1 LRCVCHG
8 DWWFGICCTQN
19 GIMIRII
26 ALNVNDVTKGIFPS
40 ILLRSIKPIRSTSS
54 DTDTKQTT
62 MMSRLHGGSLSGEA
76 SMGTVIMFM
85 IAALSIVATRTA
97 HAFAPIHPMAA
108 GRAPPLSTTP
118 SSTCQREPAFLW
130 TTATTTRRWMS
141 VDDDEA
147 SPSPQDEG
155 ASSPVDDESSSS
167 ALSSDTT
174 DILNSPVF
182 LKRKLEVLQKDMHV
196 TERELEAAQEQL
208 TQNKAEWSS
217 QLDELSKEYR
227 QIQSRMN
234 AQNTQGDSMAT
245 IQVVRQILGVLDTF
259 DRAFGV
265 VQPTTDEERAVEA
278 EYRQVYEGILETFTK
293 LGVEVVPTLG
303 IEFDYE
309 IHQAV
314 MQKPSDEYGEGIVC
328 EEFQKGFKFGD
339 QLVRAAMVAVAA

>member
-1 LRCVCHG
+1 
-8 DWWFGICCTQN
+8 
-19 GIMIRII
+19 
-26 ALNVNDVTKGIFPS
+26 
-40 ILLRSIKPIRSTSS
+40 
-54 DTDTKQTT
+54 
-62 MMSRLHGGSLSGEA
+62 MSA
-76 SMGTVIMFM
+76 N
-85 IAALSIVATRTA
+85 
-97 HAFAPIHPMAA
+97 
-108 GRAPPLSTTP
+108 
-118 SSTCQREPAFLW
+118 
-130 TTATTTRRWMS
+130 
-141 VDDDEA
+141 DDEA
-147 SPSPQDEG
+147 QSPAQEAQEEGSSSSPPDDEG
-155 ASSPVDDESSSS
+155 SSS

-196 TERELEAAQEQL
+196 TERELEEAQEQL
-208 TQNKAEWSS
+208 KQNKAEWAS
-217 QLDELSKEYR
+217 QLDELAKEYQ

-265 VQPTTDEERAVEA
+265 VMPETDEERAVEA
-278 EYRQVYEGILETFTK
+278 EYRAVYEGILDTFAK

-314 MQKPSDEYGEGIVC
+314 MQKPSDEYDEGIVC

>member
-1 LRCVCHG
+1 MMWLMSPRYLSF
-8 DWWFGICCTQN
+8 DF
-19 GIMIRII
+19 
-26 ALNVNDVTKGIFPS
+26 S
-40 ILLRSIKPIRSTSS
+40 PIHQTGGPPASS
-54 DTDTKQTT
+54 DEVNSTTSHKQANDT
-62 MMSRLHGGSLSGEA
+62 MMPRLHRSFGAASTGAMMAMIVLVASLSTMA
-76 SMGTVIMFM
+76 
-85 IAALSIVATRTA
+85 RTA
-97 HAFAPIHPMAA
+97 AFAPIRPAA
-108 GRAPPLSTTP
+108 GTAALSSSATRRT
-118 SSTCQREPAFLW
+118 SSTCHSDPAFFLPA
-130 TTATTTRRWMS
+130 TATTARRWMS
-141 VDDDEA
+141 ANDDEA
-147 SPSPQDEG
+147 QSQPSAQEGQEEGSSSSPPDDEG
-155 ASSPVDDESSSS
+155 SSS

-196 TERELEAAQEQL
+196 TERELEEAQEQL
-208 TQNKAEWSS
+208 KQNKAEWAS
-217 QLDELSKEYR
+217 QLDELAKEYQ

-265 VQPTTDEERAVEA
+265 VMPETDEERAVEA
-278 EYRQVYEGILETFTK
+278 EYRAVYEGILDTFAK

-314 MQKPSDEYGEGIVC
+314 MQKPSDEYDEGIVC

>member
-1 LRCVCHG
+1 M
-8 DWWFGICCTQN
+8 T
-19 GIMIRII
+19 
-26 ALNVNDVTKGIFPS
+26 
-40 ILLRSIKPIRSTSS
+40 
-54 DTDTKQTT
+54 
-62 MMSRLHGGSLSGEA
+62 RLPGGSLFGAA
-76 SMGTVIMFM
+76 SMGAVTMCM
-85 IAALSIVATRTA
+85 LLAALSLMVTTRTA
-97 HAFAPIHPMAA
+97 LAFAPIQPMAA
-108 GRAPPLSTTP
+108 TAHFRTS
-118 SSTCQREPAFLW
+118 SSTCHLQPAFLW
-130 TTATTTRRWMS
+130 TTTTQRWMS

-147 SPSPQDEG
+147 SQSPQDEG
-155 ASSPVDDESSSS
+155 SSSTDDESSSS
-167 ALSSDTT
+167 SGALSSDTT

-182 LKRKLEVLQKDMHV
+182 LRRKLEVLQKDMHV
-196 TERELEAAQEQL
+196 TERELEVAQQQL
-208 TQNKAEWSS
+208 KQNKAEWSS
-217 QLDELSKEYR
+217 QLDELSKEYQ

-265 VQPTTDEERAVEA
+265 VQPTTEEERAVEA

-314 MQKPSDEYGEGIVC
+314 MQKPSDEYDEGIVC

>member
-1 LRCVCHG
+1 MSPRYLSFDFSPIHQTGPPASSHEVSSTTSHK
-8 DWWFGICCTQN
+8 Q
-19 GIMIRII
+19 
-26 ALNVNDVTKGIFPS
+26 AND
-40 ILLRSIKPIRSTSS
+40 
-54 DTDTKQTT
+54 T
-62 MMSRLHGGSLSGEA
+62 MMPRLHRSFGAASTGAMMALIVLVASLSTMA
-76 SMGTVIMFM
+76 
-85 IAALSIVATRTA
+85 RTA
-97 HAFAPIHPMAA
+97 AFAPIRPVARTAA
-108 GRAPPLSTTP
+108 LSSSTTRTT
-118 SSTCQREPAFLW
+118 STCHIDPAFFLP

-141 VDDDEA
+141 ANDDEA
-147 SPSPQDEG
+147 QSPAQEAQEEGSSSSPPDDEG
-155 ASSPVDDESSSS
+155 SSS

-196 TERELEAAQEQL
+196 TERELEEAQEQL
-208 TQNKAEWSS
+208 KQNKAEWAS
-217 QLDELSKEYR
+217 QLDELAKEYQ

-265 VQPTTDEERAVEA
+265 VMPETDEERAVEA
-278 EYRQVYEGILETFTK
+278 EYRAVYEGILDTFAK

-314 MQKPSDEYGEGIVC
+314 MQKPSDEYDEGIVC